1 MSGSGLGQRRANGAE
16 RCASV
21 LQEAP
26 MHISWT
32 RLNRLAVTRETE
44 SQTVKTGLKSIGASD

>member
-1 MSGSGLGQRRANGAE
+1 MGRVNGVPIVQNG
-16 RCASV
+16 V
-21 LQEAP
+21 LACFKRAP

-44 SQTVKTGLKSIGASD
+44 TRTVKTGLKSIGASD